1 MASPSLSVSVSLCYC
16 LCLSQTHTDI
26 CMREGKME
34 HRMRLTFRSL
44 NDKLFVSEKQTKR
57 TGQGVSVLWN
67 AELFVASQTAA

>member
-1 MASPSLSVSVSLCYC
+1 
-16 LCLSQTHTDI
+16 
-26 CMREGKME
+26 MREGKME

-67 AELFVASQTAA
+67 AELFVASQTAAWCWVYIMFQQTETMSTFTINSRPEP

>member
-1 MASPSLSVSVSLCYC
+1 
-16 LCLSQTHTDI
+16 
-26 CMREGKME
+26 ME
-34 HRMRLTFRSL
+34 HIMRLTFRSL